1 MPVRT
6 AILAALALAA
16 APAVVR
22 AQAPSGEQLYK
33 QHCVRCHGADGQ
45 GAKKS
50 IAPLAG
56 EKSIAQ
62 LAKVID
68 DTMPENDPDLLNAAE
83 SARVAEYIHG
93 AFYSPTAQ
101 ARVRPARIDLARL
114 TVGQYRNA
122 VADIVAG
129 FRPVVKHNTTQGLR
143 GEYFNARNFQQN
155 KRVIDRLDPE
165 VKFDF
170 GKAAP
175 AGAAFDAPHT
185 FAIRWDGS
193 VIPPDSGVYEFVVRT
208 EHAVKL
214 FVNDNKTPLID
225 AWVKSGKDT
234 EFRGSVHLLAGRA
247 VPIRLEFSKA
257 KQGVDDSKKNP
268 NPPLLPA
275 SIALLWKP
283 PHRALDV
290 IPGRHLTPTRAPES
304 YVVTAAFP
312 PDDRS
317 LGWERGT
324 TVSKEW
330 DAATTEAA
338 LDAVNYVAARLNE
351 LAGTT
356 DTAGDRAAKLK
367 AFAVKFA
374 ERAFR
379 RPLTP
384 EQRATYIDAAFAAG
398 DPDLAVKRVVLLVLK
413 SPRFLY
419 REVNGPNDGYAVAAR
434 LAFTLWDSGPD
445 DELLKA
451 AAENRLATPAQVQ
464 AQAERMLA
472 DPRARTKIRQF
483 LMTWLRVDQPPDVTR
498 NPQRFPGFDDL
509 AVNDLRASLE
519 LMLDEV
525 VWSPESDFRRLFLA
539 DTVPLNDRLAGLYG
553 ADKPAGSGFA
563 PVRLDGGSR
572 RGVLTHPYL
581 MATFAYTSESAPV
594 HRGVFLARGVL
605 GLRLRPPQDAFA
617 PFAPELHPNL
627 TTRERTALQTRPA
640 GCMTC
645 HAVINP
651 LGFVLENYD
660 AIGRFRDREN
670 GKPVD
675 ASGTYHDRA
684 GRDQTFRGPA
694 DLAAFAA
701 ASPEVRVSFAEQL
714 FHHLAKQPTRAYGRS
729 TPEDLGAAL
738 AADGYNVRKL
748 IVRAAILAALPPT
761 GIQTEIR
768 NSKSELDRPPPAA
781 PGLRISQFGFARI
794 HAQPGAY

>member
-6 AILAALALAA
+6 PLLVTVALLT
-16 APAVVR
+16 APAVAR
-22 AQAPSGEQLYK
+22 AQAGGEQLYM

-45 GAKKS
+45 GAKKT

-56 EKSIAQ
+56 EKSVAQ
-62 LAKVID
+62 LAKIID
-68 DTMPENDPDLLNAAE
+68 DTMPENDPALLNADE
-83 SARVAEYIHG
+83 SARVAAYIHG

-122 VADIVAG
+122 VADVLGG
-129 FRPVVKHNTTQGLR
+129 FRPAAKLDAKQGLR
-143 GEYFNARNFQQN
+143 GEYFNARNFQGN

-165 VKFDF
+165 VRFDF

-175 AGAAFDAPHT
+175 AGGTFDAPHT
-185 FAIRWDGS
+185 FAVRWEGS
-193 VIPPDSGVYEFVVRT
+193 VIPPESGVYEFVVRT

-214 FVNDNKTPLID
+214 FVNDNKTPVID

-234 EFRGSVHLLAGRA
+234 EFRGAVHLLAGRA

-268 NPPLLPA
+268 NPPLVPA

-290 IPGRHLTPTRAPES
+290 IPGRHLTPVRAAES
-304 YVVTAAFP
+304 YVVTTAFP

-330 DAATTEAA
+330 DAATTDAA
-338 LDAVNYVAARLNE
+338 LDVVNYVAARLNE

-356 DTAGDRAAKLK
+356 DTAADRTAKLK

-384 EQRATYIDAAFAAG
+384 DQWKTLIDAAFAVP
-398 DPDLAVKRVVLLVLK
+398 DPELGVKRAVLLVLK

-419 REVNGPNDGYAVAAR
+419 REANGPNDGYAVASR

-445 DELLKA
+445 DELLRA
-451 AAENRLATPAQVQ
+451 AAENRLATPEQVR
-464 AQAERMLA
+464 AQAERMLL
-472 DPRARTKIRQF
+472 DPRAKTKIRQF
-483 LMTWLRVDQPPDVTR
+483 LLTWLRVDQPHDATK
-498 NPQRFPGFDDL
+498 NPQRFPGFDD
-509 AVNDLRASLE
+509 AAMSDLRASLE
-519 LMLDEV
+519 IFLDDVIWEQGA
-525 VWSPESDFRRLFLA
+525 DFRALFLSE
-539 DTVPLNDRLAGLYG
+539 TVPLNDRLARLYG
-553 ADKPAGSGFA
+553 ADAPPTAGFA
-563 PVRLDGGSR
+563 PVRMDGGKR

-581 MATFAYTSESAPV
+581 MATFAYTSESAPI

-605 GLRLRPPQDAFA
+605 GLTLRPPQDAFA
-617 PFAPELHPNL
+617 PFAADLHPTL

-640 GCMTC
+640 ACATC
-645 HAVINP
+645 HTVINP
-651 LGFVLENYD
+651 LGFTLENFD
-660 AIGRFRDREN
+660 AVGRFRDRDN
-670 GKPVD
+670 DKPVD
-675 ASGTYHDRA
+675 ASGMYHDRT
-684 GRDQTFRGPA
+684 GRDLTFRGPA
-694 DLAAFAA
+694 ELATYLAT
-701 ASPEVRVSFAEQL
+701 SPEVHTAFAEQL
-714 FHHLAKQPTRAYGRS
+714 FHHLAKQPTRAYGPR
-729 TPEDLGAAL
+729 TPEDLGASL
-738 AADGYNVRKL
+738 ATDGYNVRKL
-748 IVRAAILAALPPT
+748 IVRAAVLAALPPPA
-761 GIQTEIR
+761 
-768 NSKSELDRPPPAA
+768 PPPK
-781 PGLRISQFGFARI
+781 Q
-794 HAQPGAY
+794 